1 MTLERQK
8 KATTST
14 VTSNAT
20 QSTDAGT
27 LEVPEQKKDEPI
39 NSRNSPTTLNIL
51 TCSTDKDDFANR

>member
-8 KATTST
+8 KSATST
-14 VTSNAT
+14 ATSNAS
-20 QSTDAGT
+20 QSTEACT
-27 LEVPEQKKDEPI
+27 LEVPEQKRDEPI